1 MIRARHI
8 LTAFALAAVALC
20 CAASEPRLCEAATP
34 AEAAHAVCGLWQAG
48 AAGALFRVEESATPG
63 CFDLTVVDSP
73 DYTMRPGTVFGT
85 MKHTGTPHTF
95 DASLMVTPEGSYR
108 KSTRLDYIIEYSPQS
123 ATLTFRHYNRN
134 RSINA
139 LRMLPY
145 LFRIS
150 VSRTNARPEGI
161 DAAHR
166 ISVGATPNYVYL

>member
-1 MIRARHI
+1 MIRVRHI
-8 LTAFALAAVALC
+8 LMALALAAVALG
-20 CAASEPRLCEAATP
+20 CAASEPRLCEAGPP

-108 KSTRLDYIIEYSPQS
+108 KSTRLDYIIEYSPRS

-166 ISVGATPNYVYL
+166 ISAGATPNYVYL

>member
-1 MIRARHI
+1 
-8 LTAFALAAVALC
+8 
-20 CAASEPRLCEAATP
+20 
-34 AEAAHAVCGLWQAG
+34 
-48 AAGALFRVEESATPG
+48 
-63 CFDLTVVDSP
+63 
-73 DYTMRPGTVFGT
+73 
-85 MKHTGTPHTF
+85 
-95 DASLMVTPEGSYR
+95 MVTPEGSYR

-166 ISVGATPNYVYL
+166 ISAGATPNYVYL